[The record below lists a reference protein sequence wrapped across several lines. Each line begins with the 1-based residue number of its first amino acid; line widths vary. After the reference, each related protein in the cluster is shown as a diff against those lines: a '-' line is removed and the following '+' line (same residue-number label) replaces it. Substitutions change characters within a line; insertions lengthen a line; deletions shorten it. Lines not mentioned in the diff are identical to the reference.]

1 MYGIQTKRYWR
12 KQHLT
17 LYVYRTSFNL
27 YWTAYK
33 ATSSWLK
40 SAKVLFS
47 LPLRK
52 SVSKLIASQHIC
64 ALATEGIVMHYK
76 WISISCTSGTEIQR
90 NRNLVFERTV
100 HFCQKHG
107 RKYVFFFPGTKPYS
121 TTKQTNLWLWT
132 KKKTDVSNVPH
143 MKRNT
148 ITIITTKIQG
158 GTAPTSCG
166 SKKLPGKTVAIF
178 NNPYTVCKY
187 IQLHYKNYFHSI
199 RRGDFHLY
207 PLKVLFNETS
217 GINSDCDFR
226 VTSGTSYAR
235 IGFLHATS
243 TSSQPPQVAL
253 LFQQQEISSNEG
265 KLNKHDKPRSTV
277 FNTWNFS
284 SSSIV

>member
-1 MYGIQTKRYWR
+1 MEENTFF
-12 KQHLT
+12 
-17 LYVYRTSFNL
+17 SFQGRNH
-27 YWTAYK
+27 TA
-33 ATSSWLK
+33 
-40 SAKVLFS
+40 
-47 LPLRK
+47 
-52 SVSKLIASQHIC
+52 Q
-64 ALATEGIVMHYK
+64 
-76 WISISCTSGTEIQR
+76 Q
-90 NRNLVFERTV
+90 NRPIYDYE
-100 HFCQKHG
+100 
-107 RKYVFFFPGTKPYS
+107 P
-121 TTKQTNLWLWT
+121 
-132 KKKTDVSNVPH
+132 KKTDVSNVPH